1 MIGNVQKAIAQGLS
15 VIKADWSTD
24 DKLWRKDIGRIKSS
38 TNSGFNDSN
47 INLFKV
53 KVEEHE

>member
-15 VIKADWSTD
+15 VIKANWSTD
-24 DKLWRKDIGRIKSS
+24 DKLWRKNIGRIKSS
-38 TNSGFNDSN
+38 PNSSFNDSH

-53 KVEEHE
+53 EVEEHE

>member
-15 VIKADWSTD
+15 VIKANRSTD
-24 DKLWRKDIGRIKSS
+24 DKLWQKNIGRIKSP
-38 TNSGFNDSN
+38 TNSSFNDSN

-53 KVEEHE
+53 EVEEHE